1 MPPLQVDA
9 VGGTATLNG
18 SLLPTTTEAWMRTLE
33 RPNLAFTVVLAND
46 TWDPGIGTV
55 DGPASRDLVTAL
67 SSAQSEPLGWN
78 AVVRP
83 GV

>member
-1 MPPLQVDA
+1 
-9 VGGTATLNG
+9 
-18 SLLPTTTEAWMRTLE
+18 MRTLE